1 MSRRSAAMSC
11 ARCWSTC
18 KAYGDEAK
26 MMKMRGAITC
36 VLVALT
42 AVACE
47 RAGQNQRAETQPGAA
62 LDQSRGTQAGA
73 APASC
78 KRLPSADDLKK
89 WLRQAPG
96 EGGETGGV
104 VSGETM
110 GAPR

>member
-18 KAYGDEAK
+18 RAYGDEAK

-78 KRLPSADDLKK
+78 KNLPSADEKMAEAGAGRRRRSGRVV
-89 WLRQAPG
+89 LREDDVG
-96 EGGETGGV
+96 L
-104 VSGETM
+104 
-110 GAPR
+110 